1 MVAIFKCRSNEPIVI
16 DHTESIGAEF
26 YSANDVDRIV
36 SLEHVTPWLKIGWKL
51 VREKI
56 A

>member
-1 MVAIFKCRSNEPIVI
+1 MVAVFKCRSNEPIVI

-26 YSANDVDRIV
+26 YPADGVDRIV
-36 SLEHVTPWLKIGWKL
+36 ALKHVTPWLKIGWKL